1 MKKLNRLILFILLT
15 LLSIRLYASEP
26 VVKARMDSDAI
37 VMGRM
42 STIELSVTHDKN
54 VRGRFPIF
62 SMLQDNGIIPICGDS
77 IELRAPVKSDTLQ
90 KGTQLMINYTIPIQ
104 SFDSGSYKLPAI
116 DFIVGV
122 DTFKSNILTL
132 KVLPVSGVTADTQ
145 ISDYSNVADPEN
157 PSIFDSLPD
166 WVINYW
172 WLIITAAIL
181 LALIIVLYNRYKKN
195 GYIIIPPKP
204 EPTPYE
210 EAMARLNKL
219 KEHKLWEQGFEKEY
233 YTQLTDILR
242 NYIYRRYGIN
252 ANEMTSREILN
263 ALGQIPETK
272 DKRKG
277 IRQMLTM
284 ADFVKF
290 AKVRPLPADNVSSMD
305 SVRLFVEETKPVIV
319 IDETSDTGKKLP
331 KTQIVKK
338 GGKK

>member
-15 LLSIRLYASEP
+15 LFSIRLYASEP
-26 VVKARMDSDAI
+26 VVKARMDSDVI

-42 STIELSVTHDKN
+42 STIELSVTHDNN

-62 SMLQDNGIIPICGDS
+62 SMMQDNGIIPLCGDS
-77 IELRAPVKSDTLQ
+77 IELRAPIKSDTLQ
-90 KGTQLMINYTIPIQ
+90 KGNQLTINYTIPIQ

-116 DFIVGV
+116 DFIVGI

-132 KVLPVSGVTADTQ
+132 KVLPVKGVTADTQ
-145 ISDYSNVADPEN
+145 IADYSNVADPEN

-172 WLIITAAIL
+172 WIILAVAIL
-181 LALIIVLYNRYKKN
+181 LAIFIALFIRYKKT
-195 GYIIIPPKP
+195 GYIIPPKP

-210 EAMARLNKL
+210 EAMNRLNQL
-219 KEHKLWEQGFEKEY
+219 KEHKLWEQGLEKEY

-319 IDETSDTGKKLP
+319 IDEASGAGNKLP
-331 KTQIVKK
+331 EAQIIKK